1 MAPPLKPPARALRVR
16 PLRTHGART
25 VLTPRAIDELFAGA
39 KVLTE
44 GGIAGEP
51 EKPTW
56 YGSVLI
62 TFALGGLAAESEL
75 DRVVEAI
82 GGSVRVRVL
91 AHRLARAQLEE
102 RFPDRDLGTAHVE
115 SRFRRAGASLLLDV
129 DLEAPIEV
137 ACSRRRAR

>member
-1 MAPPLKPPARALRVR
+1 MPPPLKPPARALRVR
-16 PLRTHGART
+16 PLRTRAART
-25 VLTPRAIDELFAGA
+25 VLAPRAIDDLFASV

-51 EKPTW
+51 ERPIW

-62 TFALGGLAAESEL
+62 TFDLTRLPEGERDG
-75 DRVVEAI
+75 VVEAVA
-82 GGSVRVRVL
+82 GSVRVRVL
-91 AHRLARAQLEE
+91 AHRLARAQLAE
-102 RFPDRDLGTAHVE
+102 RFPDRELGTAQVE
-115 SRFRRAGASLLLDV
+115 SRFRRAGSSLLLDV